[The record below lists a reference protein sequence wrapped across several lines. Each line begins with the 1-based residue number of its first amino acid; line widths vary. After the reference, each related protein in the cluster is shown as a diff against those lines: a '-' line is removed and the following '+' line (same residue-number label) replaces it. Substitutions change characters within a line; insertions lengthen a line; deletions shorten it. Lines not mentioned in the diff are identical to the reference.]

1 VSCDAGGKRQIGLQ
15 RAAIP
20 HNQITGETMNEDST
34 SRILATLER
43 LEAGQANI
51 RDDLIKTRADIME
64 RIDRLQNTVTPG
76 TISR

>member
-1 VSCDAGGKRQIGLQ
+1 
-15 RAAIP
+15 
-20 HNQITGETMNEDST
+20 MNEDST